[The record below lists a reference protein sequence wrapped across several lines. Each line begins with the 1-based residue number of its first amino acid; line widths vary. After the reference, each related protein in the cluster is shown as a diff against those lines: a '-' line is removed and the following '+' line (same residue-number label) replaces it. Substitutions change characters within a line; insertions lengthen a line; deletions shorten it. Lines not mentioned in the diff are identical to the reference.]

1 MKKKEIIICIIIL
14 LLSIASIS
22 TAVIV
27 RDSKKV
33 VTHIKETSTDIKN
46 IEEEKE
52 KNNTEKLNHPI
63 DYDDLERKLLNLVN
77 NEGYSIIK
85 RNCEEKVGKEKKDY
99 IKTDNT
105 HISTKSISDLLIK
118 LREATSVI
126 EQEESNV
133 CPSISYYVAS
143 DTKEVLQVFYSVD
156 QISFVVK
163 VNNVAYNFKYDDA
176 KSIKDFIEN
185 LK

>member
-14 LLSIASIS
+14 VLSITSI
-22 TAVIV
+22 TIAITLKGN
-27 RDSKKV
+27 RKV
-33 VTHIKETSTDIKN
+33 VNHIRKTSTDIKSA
-46 IEEEKE
+46 EEVVE
-52 KNNTEKLNHPI
+52 KNNTESLQHPI
-63 DYDDLERKLLNLVN
+63 DYDGLERKLLNLVN

-85 RNCEEKVGKEKKDY
+85 RNCEEKVVKEKKDY

-143 DTKEVLQVFYSVD
+143 DTEEALQVFYSVD

>member
-1 MKKKEIIICIIIL
+1 MRKKEIIICIIIL

-22 TAVIV
+22 AAVIV

-33 VTHIKETSTDIKN
+33 VIHKKETSTDIKN

-85 RNCEEKVGKEKKDY
+85 RNCEEKVAKEKKNY

-118 LREATSVI
+118 LREATYVI

-133 CPSISYYVAS
+133 CPSLSYYVAS
-143 DTKEVLQVFYSVD
+143 DTEEALQVFYSVD

-163 VNNVAYNFKYDDA
+163 VNNVTYNFKYDDA
-176 KSIKDFIEN
+176 KSIKDFIEK

>member
-1 MKKKEIIICIIIL
+1 MRKKEIIICIIVL

-22 TAVIV
+22 AAVII

-85 RNCEEKVGKEKKDY
+85 RNCEEKVAKEKK
-99 IKTDNT
+99 IILK
-105 HISTKSISDLLIK
+105 LIT
-118 LREATSVI
+118 LIYQQNQFRI
-126 EQEESNV
+126 
-133 CPSISYYVAS
+133 Y
-143 DTKEVLQVFYSVD
+143 
-156 QISFVVK
+156 
-163 VNNVAYNFKYDDA
+163 
-176 KSIKDFIEN
+176 
-185 LK
+185 

>member
-1 MKKKEIIICIIIL
+1 MYKVII
-14 LLSIASIS
+14 A
-22 TAVIV
+22 
-27 RDSKKV
+27 
-33 VTHIKETSTDIKN
+33 
-46 IEEEKE
+46 
-52 KNNTEKLNHPI
+52 
-63 DYDDLERKLLNLVN
+63 
-77 NEGYSIIK
+77 
-85 RNCEEKVGKEKKDY
+85 EKKDY

>member
-1 MKKKEIIICIIIL
+1 MRKKEIIICIIVL

-22 TAVIV
+22 AAVIV
-27 RDSKKV
+27 RDSKKA

-85 RNCEEKVGKEKKDY
+85 RNCEEKVGKEKKVVEFRTFWPLRAY
-99 IKTDNT
+99 E
-105 HISTKSISDLLIK
+105 SI
-118 LREATSVI
+118 
-126 EQEESNV
+126 
-133 CPSISYYVAS
+133 
-143 DTKEVLQVFYSVD
+143 EVLEKNEITPQNQSYTVTSKLF
-156 QISFVVK
+156 
-163 VNNVAYNFKYDDA
+163 
-176 KSIKDFIEN
+176 
-185 LK
+185 

>member
-22 TAVIV
+22 AAVVV
-27 RDSKKV
+27 RNSKKV
-33 VTHIKETSTDIKN
+33 VTHKKETSTDIKN

-63 DYDDLERKLLNLVN
+63 DYDDLERKLMNLVN

-85 RNCEEKVGKEKKDY
+85 RNCEEKVVKGKKDY

-126 EQEESNV
+126 EQEESNI
-133 CPSISYYVAS
+133 CPSVSYYVAS
-143 DTKEVLQVFYSVD
+143 DTEEALQVFYSVD